1 MIASFVTIMLVY
13 NVIQLAMNGRFSQ
26 EEEVE
31 VSSLVVGGFLS
42 ASTSQERD
50 GIL

>member
-1 MIASFVTIMLVY
+1 MIASFVSIMLVY

-31 VSSLVVGGFLS
+31 VSSLVGGFLS